1 MLGIDPKAARA
12 AWTVFLVAL
21 LIAITWVM
29 RGTLMVF
36 AVALFL
42 AYMLSPLVDF
52 VVRFTRS
59 RLSRTLA
66 LAVVYV
72 VITCLLVL
80 LGVTVG
86 SRIAAEASNL
96 AARLP
101 GLLNNPAWTTQI
113 PLPQWLEG
121 ERGNIVAWLQQAVGN
136 GGSNLVPYLREAGA
150 QLFSGARYL
159 LYIVLVPILSF
170 FFLKDGPGMIVNAVA
185 SIGDGRRREVVQDI
199 LDDISLLLGRYI
211 RALVILAMCTFAAY
225 SLFLGI
231 TGAPYTVLLAGF
243 AAACEM
249 IPVIGPLGAG
259 VVVIFVGG
267 FSGYAHLWWFVLF
280 WVLYR
285 LFQDYVVSPYLM
297 GHGVELNPLLVLF
310 GVLAGEQIAGVAGM
324 FFSVPAIA
332 TLRVVF
338 VRLQRAQ
345 RHRLGF
351 QHSVE

>member
-21 LIAITWVM
+21 LIIVTWAA
-29 RGTLMVF
+29 RGTLVVF

-42 AYMLSPLVDF
+42 AYMLSPLVDL
-52 VVRFTRS
+52 VERFTRS
-59 RLSRTLA
+59 RLSRTPA

-80 LGVTVG
+80 LGATVG
-86 SRIAAEASNL
+86 ARIGSEASSL
-96 AARLP
+96 AAQLP
-101 GLLNNPAWTTQI
+101 GLLMNPAWTAQI
-113 PLPQWLEG
+113 PLPQWLES
-121 ERGNIVAWLQQAVGN
+121 ERGNIAGWLQQAVGN
-136 GGSNLVPYLREAGA
+136 GSNLVPYLKAAGA
-150 QLFSGARYL
+150 QVFSGAKYL

-170 FFLKDGPGMIVNAVA
+170 FFLKDGPGIIVNAVA
-185 SIGDGRRREVVQDI
+185 GIGDGNRREVVQDI
-199 LDDISLLLGRYI
+199 LDDVSLLLGQYI
-211 RALVILAMCTFAAY
+211 RALVILSMCTFVAY

-243 AAACEM
+243 AAACEL

-267 FSGYAHLWWFVLF
+267 FSGYGHILWFVLF

-297 GHGVELNPLLVLF
+297 GHGVKLNPLLVLF

-345 RHRLGF
+345 RHRVGF
-351 QHSVE
+351 PHSVE